1 MSNLPYATREAE
13 HLTIAMSDGVCLSA
27 HVWRP
32 TSSDDEPVPA
42 VLEYIPYRKRD
53 LTSVRDSIHHPYL
66 AGHGYACVRVDLRG
80 TGDSGGVLRDEY
92 LEQEQQDA
100 EEVLA
105 WLADQPWCDGTTGMM
120 GISWG
125 AFAALQV
132 AARQPPS
139 LRAIVIAS
147 FTDDR
152 FADDMHY
159 MGGALLS
166 DNLAE
171 AGTMFAYGTCPPDP
185 AVVGRRWREM
195 WHERLEN
202 TEPWVLEWLRH
213 QRRDDYWRRAS
224 VCEDYQAVRC
234 PVLASSG
241 WADGYSN
248 AVTRL
253 LANLDVPRK
262 GLIGPWSHKFP
273 HLGEPGPAIGYL
285 QEVVRWWDRWLKGI
299 DNDVMDGPM
308 LRTWMQESVP
318 PSTSYEERPGR
329 WVAEQSW
336 PSPHIQQVVRPL
348 LRHRIGTPEEAPAGA
363 GGPGGG
369 HRGDG
374 ALPAAGAAG
383 DAGIGADAGAGAGS
397 GTGADASSG
406 TGAGA
411 GEGVALTVRSPLSV
425 GQFAGKWASYNAPPD
440 LPYDQREEDGG
451 SLVFDTDTLTEC
463 VEILGSPT
471 VELDLA
477 VSEPVAQV
485 AARISD
491 VAPDGSATRVTYGLL
506 NIGRGDGTKDPE
518 PLEPG
523 RRYRAVIELNGVAQA
538 FPAGH
543 RIRLSLSTSYWPLAW
558 PPPRPVLLSVYER
571 TSTLTLPVRP
581 ADRPD
586 GLPQHPFG
594 EPEGT
599 APLPSTQLTPVEERW
614 DVKRDLVGYHAEL
627 EIVKDRGMVRF
638 DDICLD
644 VGRRAYER
652 YTAVADDFT
661 SPSGESAWTMHFR
674 RGDWDVRVETRTVM
688 RCNEKEFLVN
698 ATLDGYEG
706 DRRVFS
712 RSWNETV
719 PRDCL

>member
-1 MSNLPYATREAE
+1 MRYVSNLPYETKEEE
-13 HLTIAMSDGVCLSA
+13 HVTIPMSDGVRLSA
-27 HVWRP
+27 HIWRP
-32 TSSDDEPVPA
+32 TSSDQEPVPA

-53 LTSVRDSIHHPYL
+53 LTAVRDSIHHPYL

-80 TGDSGGVLRDEY
+80 TGDSEGVLRDEY
-92 LEQEQQDA
+92 LEREQADA

-105 WLADQPWCDGTTGMM
+105 WLAEQPWCDGGTGMM

-132 AARQPPS
+132 AARRPPS
-139 LRAIVIAS
+139 LKAIAIAS

-152 FADDMHY
+152 HSDDMHY

-185 AVVGRRWREM
+185 AVVGDRWREM

-213 QRRDDYWRRAS
+213 QRRDDYWRHAS
-224 VCEDYQAVRC
+224 VCEDYTSVQC

-253 LANLDVPRK
+253 LGNLDVPRK

-285 QEVVRWWDRWLKGI
+285 QELVRWWDHWLKGA
-299 DNDVMDGPM
+299 DNGVMDGPM
-308 LRTWMQESVP
+308 LQAWMQDSVP

-329 WVAEQSW
+329 WVGEPDW
-336 PSPHIQQVVRPL
+336 PSPHIRPVAHPL
-348 LRHRIGTPEEAPAGA
+348 TRHTIGPPRDAAAEASEG
-363 GGPGGG
+363 
-369 HRGDG
+369 
-374 ALPAAGAAG
+374 GAAM
-383 DAGIGADAGAGAGS
+383 
-397 GTGADASSG
+397 
-406 TGAGA
+406 
-411 GEGVALTVRSPLSV
+411 TVRSPLSV

-451 SLVFDTDTLTEC
+451 SLVFDTEPLTEP
-463 VEILGSPT
+463 VEILGSPS
-471 VELDLA
+471 VELDLS
-477 VSEPVAQV
+477 VSEPVAMV
-485 AARISD
+485 AARLSD
-491 VAPDGSATRVTYGLL
+491 VSPDGAATRVSYGIL
-506 NIGRGDGTKDPE
+506 NLTRRDSTEAPE

-523 RRYRAVIELNGVAQA
+523 RRYRATIPLNGVAQA
-538 FPAGH
+538 FPPGH

-558 PPPRPVLLSVYER
+558 PAPKPALLSVHEHS
-571 TSTLTLPVRP
+571 STLTLPVRP
-581 ADRPD
+581 VDEPD
-586 GLPQHPFG
+586 EVPSSPFG

-599 APLPSTQLTPVEERW
+599 PPLAMTQVTPPEERW
-614 DVKRDLVGYHAEL
+614 DVKRDLIDYRSEL
-627 EIVKDRGMVRF
+627 DIVKDRGTVRF
-638 DDICLD
+638 EDIGLEA
-644 VGRRAYER
+644 GRRAHER

-661 SPSGESAWTMHFR
+661 SVGGETTWTMRFR
-674 RGDWDVRVETRTVM
+674 RDDWDVRVVTHTRLTCDETDFFVD
-688 RCNEKEFLVN
+688 
-698 ATLDGYEG
+698 ATLDAYEAG
-706 DRRVFS
+706 RRVFS
-712 RSWNETV
+712 RTWNEKV
-719 PRDCL
+719 PRDLL

>member
-1 MSNLPYATREAE
+1 MRYVTNLPYETKEEE
-13 HLTIAMSDGVCLSA
+13 HVTIPMSDGVRLSA
-27 HVWRP
+27 HIWRP
-32 TSSDDEPVPA
+32 TSSDQEPVPA

-53 LTSVRDSIHHPYL
+53 LTAVRDSVHHPYL

-80 TGDSGGVLRDEY
+80 TGDSEGVLRDEY
-92 LEQEQQDA
+92 LEREQADA
-100 EEVLA
+100 EEILA
-105 WLADQPWCDGTTGMM
+105 WLAEQHWCDGGTGMM

-132 AARQPPS
+132 AARRPPS
-139 LRAIVIAS
+139 LKAIAIAS

-152 FADDMHY
+152 HADDMHY

-185 AVVGRRWREM
+185 AVVGDRWRGM

-213 QRRDDYWRRAS
+213 QRRDDYWRHAS
-224 VCEDYQAVRC
+224 VCEDYTSVRC

-253 LANLDVPRK
+253 LGNLDVPRK

-285 QEVVRWWDRWLKGI
+285 QELVRWWDHWLKGV
-299 DNDVMDGPM
+299 DNGVMDGPM
-308 LRTWMQESVP
+308 LLAWMQDSVP

-329 WVAEQSW
+329 WVGEPHW
-336 PSPHIQQVVRPL
+336 PSPHIRPETHPL
-348 LRHRIGTPEEAPAGA
+348 TRHTIGPAQDATAAPAEG
-363 GGPGGG
+363 
-369 HRGDG
+369 
-374 ALPAAGAAG
+374 GAAM
-383 DAGIGADAGAGAGS
+383 
-397 GTGADASSG
+397 
-406 TGAGA
+406 
-411 GEGVALTVRSPLSV
+411 TVRSPLSV

-451 SLVFDTDTLTEC
+451 SLVFDSEPLTEP
-463 VEILGSPT
+463 VEILGSPS
-471 VELDLA
+471 VELDLT
-477 VSEPVAQV
+477 VSEPVALV
-485 AARISD
+485 AARLSD
-491 VAPDGSATRVTYGLL
+491 VSPDGAATRVSYGIL
-506 NIGRGDGTKDPE
+506 NLTRRDSTESPE

-523 RRYRAVIELNGVAQA
+523 RRYRATIPLNGVAQA
-538 FPAGH
+538 FPPGH

-558 PPPRPVLLSVYER
+558 PAPKPALLSVHEHS
-571 TSTLTLPVRP
+571 STLTLPVRP
-581 ADRPD
+581 VDEPD
-586 GLPQHPFG
+586 EVASSPFG

-599 APLPSTQLTPVEERW
+599 PPLAMTQVTPPEERW
-614 DVKRDLVGYHAEL
+614 DVKRDLIDYRSEL
-627 EIVKDRGMVRF
+627 DIVKDRGTVRF
-638 DDICLD
+638 EDIGLEA
-644 VGRRAYER
+644 GRRAHER

-661 SPSGESAWTMHFR
+661 SVGGETTWTMRFR
-674 RGDWDVRVETRTVM
+674 RDDWDVRVVTSTRLTCDETDFFVD
-688 RCNEKEFLVN
+688 
-698 ATLDGYEG
+698 ATLDAYEA

-712 RSWNETV
+712 RTWNETV
-719 PRDCL
+719 PRDLL

>member
-1 MSNLPYATREAE
+1 MRLVSNLPCATKEEE
-13 HLTIAMSDGVCLSA
+13 HVTIPMSDGIRLSA
-27 HVWRP
+27 RIWRP
-32 TSSDDEPVPA
+32 TSSDEEPVPA

-53 LTSVRDSIHHPYL
+53 LTSVRDSIHHPYI

-80 TGDSGGVLRDEY
+80 TGESEGVLTDEY
-92 LEQEQQDA
+92 LGQEQADA
-100 EEVLA
+100 EEILA
-105 WLADQPWCDGTTGMM
+105 WLAEQPWCDGATGMM

-152 FADDMHY
+152 YADDMHY

-171 AGTMFAYGTCPPDP
+171 AGTMFAYATCPPDP
-185 AVVGRRWREM
+185 AVVGERWREM

-202 TEPWVLEWLRH
+202 ARPWVLEWLRH
-213 QRRDDYWRRAS
+213 QRRDDYWRHAS
-224 VCEDYQAVRC
+224 VCEDYQAVQC

-253 LANLDVPRK
+253 LGQLDVPRR
-262 GLIGPWSHKFP
+262 GLIGPWSHKYP

-285 QEVVRWWDRWLKGI
+285 QEVVRWWDHWLKGV
-299 DNDVMDGPM
+299 DNGVMDGPM
-308 LRTWMQESVP
+308 LWTWMQDSVA
-318 PSTSYEERPGR
+318 PSTAYEERPGR
-329 WVAEQSW
+329 WIAEPRW
-336 PSPHIQQVVRPL
+336 PSPNVEPAVHPL
-348 LRHRIGTPEEAPAGA
+348 TGRRIGAP
-363 GGPGGG
+363 
-369 HRGDG
+369 GD
-374 ALPAAGAAG
+374 
-383 DAGIGADAGAGAGS
+383 
-397 GTGADASSG
+397 TSSG
-406 TGAGA
+406 QEAQ
-411 GEGVALTVRSPLSV
+411 GEPLTVQSPLSV

-451 SLVFDTDTLTEC
+451 SLVFETDPLTER
-463 VEILGSPT
+463 VEILGSPS
-471 VELDLA
+471 VELDLS
-477 VSEPVAQV
+477 VNEPVAMV
-485 AARISD
+485 AARLSD
-491 VAPDGSATRVTYGLL
+491 VAPDGRATRVTYGLL
-506 NIGRGDGTKDPE
+506 NVAHRETIGDPE

-523 RRYRAVIELNGVAQA
+523 RRYRARVRLNGVAQA
-538 FPAGH
+538 FPPGH

-558 PPPRPVLLSVYER
+558 PPPRPALLSVYEA
-571 TSTLTLPVRP
+571 TSALTLPLRR
-581 ADRPD
+581 ASSGEDRP
-586 GLPQHPFG
+586 QRPFG

-599 APLPSTQLTPVEERW
+599 PPVATTALTPREERW
-614 DVKRDLVGYHAEL
+614 DVKRDLVGYRSEL
-627 EIVKDRGMVRF
+627 EIVKDAGTQRFEDIGM
-638 DDICLD
+638 D

-661 SPSGESAWTMHFR
+661 SVGGESTWTMRFHR
-674 RGDWDVRVETRTVM
+674 DDWDVRVVTSTVLRSSET
-688 RCNEKEFLVN
+688 EFFVD

-712 RSWNETV
+712 RTWNETL

>member
-1 MSNLPYATREAE
+1 MRYVTNLPYDTKEEE
-13 HLTIAMSDGVCLSA
+13 HVRIPMSDGVQLSA
-27 HVWRP
+27 RLWRP

-53 LTSVRDSIHHPYL
+53 LTSVRDSVHHPYI
-66 AGHGYACVRVDLRG
+66 AGHGYACVRVDVRG
-80 TGDSGGVLRDEY
+80 TGDSEGVLKDEY
-92 LEQEQQDA
+92 LEQEQADA

-105 WLADQPWCDGTTGMM
+105 WLAEQPWCDGRTGMM

-152 FADDMHY
+152 HADDMHY
-159 MGGALLS
+159 MGGAMLS

-171 AGTMFAYGTCPPDP
+171 AGTMFAYATCPPDP
-185 AVVGRRWREM
+185 AVVGDRWRDM

-202 TEPWVLEWLRH
+202 TGPWVLPWLRH
-213 QRRDDYWRRAS
+213 QRRDDYWRHAS
-224 VCEDYQAVRC
+224 VSENYQDVRC

-253 LANLDVPRK
+253 LGNLDVPRK

-285 QEVVRWWDRWLKGI
+285 QEVVRWWDHWLKGV
-299 DNDVMDGPM
+299 DNGVMDGPM
-308 LRTWMQESVP
+308 LHTWMQDSVP

-329 WVAEQSW
+329 WVAEPAW
-336 PSPHIQQVVRPL
+336 PSPHIRPVTYPL
-348 LRHRIGTPEEAPAGA
+348 TRHRIGSPDPPSEETAAGE
-363 GGPGGG
+363 
-369 HRGDG
+369 GDG
-374 ALPAAGAAG
+374 AAM
-383 DAGIGADAGAGAGS
+383 
-397 GTGADASSG
+397 
-406 TGAGA
+406 
-411 GEGVALTVRSPLSV
+411 TVRSPLSV

-451 SLVFDTDTLTEC
+451 SLVFETEPLTERL
-463 VEILGSPT
+463 EILGSPS
-471 VELDLA
+471 VELDLSA
-477 VSEPVAQV
+477 DEPVAMV
-485 AARISD
+485 AARLSD
-491 VAPDGSATRVTYGLL
+491 VSPDGAATRVTYGLL
-506 NIGRGDGTKDPE
+506 NLTRRDSTEDPE

-523 RRYRAVIELNGVAQA
+523 RRYRATVHLNGVAQA
-538 FPAGH
+538 FPPGH

-558 PPPRPVLLSVYER
+558 PPPEAALLSVHESS
-571 TSTLTLPVRP
+571 STLTLPVRP
-581 ADRPD
+581 TDEPD
-586 GLPQHPFG
+586 EVPPNPFD

-599 APLPSTQLTPVEERW
+599 APLAVTRLTPLEQRW
-614 DVKRDLVGYHAEL
+614 DVKRDLIGYHAAL
-627 EIVKDRGMVRF
+627 EIVKDQGLIRF
-638 DDICLD
+638 DGIGLD
-644 VGRRAYER
+644 AGRRAYER
-652 YTAVADDFT
+652 YATVADDFT
-661 SPSGESAWTMHFR
+661 SVSGESTWTMRFR
-674 RGDWDVRVETRTVM
+674 REDWDIRVVTHTRLSCDERDFFVD
-688 RCNEKEFLVN
+688 

-712 RSWNETV
+712 RTWNETV
-719 PRDCL
+719 PRDLL